1 MPATFLRPLLICL
14 TGVLS
19 ACSASLPRRPPQA
32 GPFQGPPSSFPGGDM
47 DFFFIFLAGCAV
59 GLLAA
64 SLWRW
69 HHLRRGPKSPGP
81 PELPRELRLARS
93 ALLLLEELLATW
105 QRRGVVVRL
114 RDWLERRKGK

>member
-1 MPATFLRPLLICL
+1 MICL
-14 TGVLS
+14 TGALS
-19 ACSASLPRRPPQA
+19 ACSASLPRRPPQT
-32 GPFQGPPSSFPGGDM
+32 GPFQSADTPSAGGDI
-47 DFFFIFLAGCAV
+47 DLFFIFLAGCAV

-64 SLWRW
+64 LLCRW
-69 HHLRRGPKSPGP
+69 HHLRRGLQSPGQ

-114 RDWLERRKGK
+114 RDWLKRRKEK